1 MGDASDHADIDR
13 FMRSAEGKTHLDEIR
28 RMLVGRTIKD
38 VVFSNDTHFI
48 TTLLHMDDGE
58 TFVVFQPSLKVEA
71 IQEQFEDVLEREYFE
86 DYPERK
92 PN

>member
-1 MGDASDHADIDR
+1 MGDASNHADIDR
-13 FMRSAEGKTHLDEIR
+13 FMRSAEGKKHLDEIR
-28 RMLVGRTIKD
+28 RMLVGHTIKD
-38 VVFSNDTHFI
+38 VAFSNDTHFI
-48 TTLLHMDDGE
+48 TTVLHLDDGE